1 MNEQQYKNFK
11 AIHGE
16 KNVTK
21 YEKWVHP
28 DDLVEFDQVA
38 RVKGNLQDMI
48 NRYAGQ
54 FTQGVPQRTPV
65 TVLPTGAGNNKYC
78 VKDGVTRG
86 KAKKKALLTDPDQKV
101 LISTFIHD
109 TQGFSND
116 DWEDFQDSS
125 NDHEGSSPSTELDM
139 LDAMKRRLSSGRLSR
154 EVALRN
160 NGVAL
165 DPSKAEEVDG
175 FVKLA
180 GEYFLQKIFPNSG
193 RTRVYFS
200 NRITKLVMKDAGGTD
215 KLKTYET
222 EDLIKEYE
230 QLGGTGYTQEKYK
243 QFSKSTTTP
252 ETVYHLTENNR
263 VQENLYGK
271 YMKHYFTNP
280 DNDFTV
286 IISYHGKGLLTKDGA
301 QIVKDRQQVVD
312 LMERLYKTVPIA
324 GRFTIKSSRQI
335 IKGDHDDKRGFT
347 THYDSGKPPV
357 TVNGT
362 NKQTQVMT
370 N

>member
-1 MNEQQYKNFK
+1 LNEQQYKNFK

-28 DDLVEFDQVA
+28 DELVEFDQVA

-54 FTQGVPQRTPV
+54 FTQGVIQRTPI
-65 TVLPTGAGNNKYC
+65 TVIPTGAGNNKYC

-86 KAKKKALLTDPDQKV
+86 KAKKKALLTDPCQMV

-139 LDAMKRRLSSGRLSR
+139 LDAMKRRLDSGRLAR

-160 NGVAL
+160 NGVTL
-165 DPSKAEEVDG
+165 DPSKSEEVDD
-175 FVKLA
+175 FVRLA
-180 GEYFLQKIFPNSG
+180 GEFFVEKIFPNSG
-193 RTRVYFS
+193 RTRIYFS

-215 KLKTYET
+215 KLKTHET
-222 EDLIKEYE
+222 EDLIKAYE
-230 QLGGTGYTQEKYK
+230 QLGGTGYTQDKYK
-243 QFSKSTTTP
+243 TFNKSTTTP
-252 ETVYHLTENNR
+252 ETVYHLTENSR

-286 IISYHGKGLLTKDGA
+286 VISYHGKGLLTKDGA
-301 QIVKDRQQVVD
+301 QIVKDRQWVVG
-312 LMERLYKTVPIA
+312 LMERLYETVPIG
-324 GRFTIKSSRQI
+324 GRFSIKSSRQI
-335 IKGDHDDKRGFT
+335 IKGEHEDKRGFT
-347 THYDSGKPPV
+347 TLYDSAKLAV
-357 TVNGT
+357 KANGT
-362 NKQTQVMT
+362 NKQQVFLA